1 MSTSANSIM
10 GSGCT
15 PVVSFFHERHSKD
28 IGLTVFENQLDLYAI
43 SSDAVSSSVEDME
56 EIKQTRPTNMRL

>member
-1 MSTSANSIM
+1 
-10 GSGCT
+10 
-15 PVVSFFHERHSKD
+15 VVSFFHERHSKD